1 MLFFVLLSLLL
12 SVDTSAMK
20 LQDDAFNRAMIS
32 FGLAKGL
39 NAVISLIQGTELSFT
54 PVGIGVNFS
63 VGEVLDPF
71 NDMVERFS
79 WVMLL
84 ASISLGVQK
93 LLLIVSGK
101 LFLQLVLYGVI
112 ASSLILLWMKKY
124 NTTRLF
130 AYSLKLVA
138 FLLILRFSAIFFIY
152 SSELL
157 YTSLLKHEYTKA
169 NSVITATKH
178 ELDALQNQNK
188 QRMQMQKEEGF
199 FNKLHNNY
207 NTIMSSLNFSTQLA
221 ALQESIDKASR
232 SIISLITLF
241 VVQSILFPLLYI
253 WLTILLVKYIFHLPF
268 NAQKL
273 KLLYNTPIKNRGV

>member
-1 MLFFVLLSLLL
+1 MLFFVLLSLLF

-54 PVGIGVNFS
+54 PVGIGLNFS

-101 LFLQLVLYGVI
+101 LFLQLVLYGAI
-112 ASSLILLWMKKY
+112 ASSLILLWIKKY

-130 AYSLKLVA
+130 AYSLKFVA

-152 SSELL
+152 SSEFL
-157 YTSLLKHEYTKA
+157 YTSLLKNEYTQA
-169 NSVITATKH
+169 SSIVTSTKH
-178 ELDALQNQNK
+178 ELDALQNKNK
-188 QRMQMQKEEGF
+188 QIMQAQKEEGF
-199 FNKLHNNY
+199 FNKLHNDY
-207 NTIMSSLNFSTQLA
+207 NTVMSSLNLSTQLA
-221 ALQESIDKASR
+221 ALQESVDKASR
-232 SIISLITLF
+232 SIITLITLF
-241 VVQSILFPLLYI
+241 VVQSILFPLLYV
-253 WLTILLVKYIFHLPF
+253 WLTILLVKYIFHIPF

-273 KLLYNTPIKNRGV
+273 KLLYNTSIKNTGV